1 MNVSIRSAAINP
13 ATFTSFRNT
22 LAAMVMSSLLLAACG
37 QSVVGVDVNKAAEM
51 QKQGALLLDVRDP
64 DEHAEGHAPQSMNI
78 PLGRLHTRRGE
89 LEAWRNKPVVVICR
103 SGRRSA
109 RAVED
114 LNAAGFSQAFNVEGG
129 MLAWEAAKLP
139 VEKSEAPAAP

>member
-1 MNVSIRSAAINP
+1 MNASTPNDVMKSFISAA
-13 ATFTSFRNT
+13 FFNT
-22 LAAMVMSSLLLAACG
+22 LVATVVSSLLLAACG
-37 QSVVGVDVNKAAEM
+37 QSVPGVDVNKAAEM

-114 LNAAGFSQAFNVEGG
+114 LNAAGFNQAFNVEGG

-139 VEKSEAPAAP
+139 VEKSEAPVAP

>member
-1 MNVSIRSAAINP
+1 MNS

-37 QSVVGVDVNKAAEM
+37 QSVAGVDVNKAAEM

-129 MLAWEAAKLP
+129 MLAWEVAKLP